1 MSSFN
6 EFSGG
11 EYRVDAKTLGAED
24 ELNFGIRFL
33 LVTFTK

>member
-11 EYRVDAKTLGAED
+11 EYRVDENTLGAED

-33 LVTFTK
+33 IVTLTK